1 MLNTVENSQAKKTA
15 GLAVTYRAAGGDM
28 YGTCPDTC
36 PLKPAATSTHE
47 IQRDYEAAVRR
58 AVPRKGIAFLFT
70 HFPPAQWGE
79 QNTGAPDQTVF
90 NFSADTLADAA
101 RHIKNGAASVAV
113 VPADYWNGR
122 DSAKV
127 TESDGVKMVRC
138 PNETTGIDCANC
150 GNGTPLCA
158 RPAREHGI
166 VFTAHGASKR
176 KAGDNQVRGGCY
188 AGGGN
193 VALHWRHLSERDEIT
208 ETDAEQ
214 VARFAAGL
222 SPRTIL
228 RHHIAGDIGTAPSA
242 VK

>member
-1 MLNTVENSQAKKTA
+1 MLNAVENSRAKKTA

-36 PLKPAATSTHE
+36 PLKPASTSTHD
-47 IQRDYEAAVRR
+47 IDRDYESAVRR
-58 AVPRKGIAFLFT
+58 AVPRKGLAFLFT

-79 QNTGAPDQTVF
+79 QNTGAPGQTVF

-101 RHIKNGAASVAV
+101 RHTKNGAASVAV

-127 TESDGVKMVRC
+127 AEADGVRMVRC
-138 PNETTGIDCANC
+138 PNETTGIDCRNC

-158 RPAREHGI
+158 RPDRGYGI
-166 VFTAHGASKR
+166 IFTAHGVSKR
-176 KAGDNQVRGGCY
+176 KAGDNAEPGGCY

-193 VALHWRHLSERDEIT
+193 VALHWRQLSERAEIT
-208 ETDAEQ
+208 ETDAEH
-214 VARFAAGL
+214 VERFAAAL

-228 RHHIAGDIGTAPSA
+228 RHHIAGDIGAAPGA